1 MSNRNKLNTSYKQK
15 RSIKMN
21 ELRIA
26 VMQEQLERVEMEQRE
41 QHNDIHQL
49 KQKMVAQRE
58 RMVNQRANRL
68 EREQRLNAMRKR
80 LEEKNI
86 I

>member
-1 MSNRNKLNTSYKQK
+1 
-15 RSIKMN
+15 MN

>member
-1 MSNRNKLNTSYKQK
+1 
-15 RSIKMN
+15 MN
-21 ELRIA
+21 ELQIA

-68 EREQRLNAMRKR
+68 ESEKRLNAMRKR

>member
-1 MSNRNKLNTSYKQK
+1 
-15 RSIKMN
+15 MN
-21 ELRIA
+21 ELRVA
-26 VMQEQLERVEMEQRE
+26 VMQEQLERVKMEQHE

-49 KQKMVAQRE
+49 KQKMIAQRE

-68 EREQRLNAMRKR
+68 EREKRLNAMRKR